1 MGGRGSAYA
10 ACCRLKEP
18 QKPPLMSHCSAGAG
32 PVATALCSAALGGV
46 QTPGETQAS
55 EPRPWAVGQVRG
67 ELRCWSP
74 WSARAGRRDA
84 TAQSSGSDSSG
95 AARGILTSAGSA
107 SLSPPAHSTFLR
119 FFNSSIFDDFPS

>member
-1 MGGRGSAYA
+1 
-10 ACCRLKEP
+10 
-18 QKPPLMSHCSAGAG
+18 MSHCSAGAG

-67 ELRCWSP
+67 ELSCWSP

-84 TAQSSGSDSSG
+84 IAQSSGSGSGG
-95 AARGILTSAGSA
+95 AARGSILTTAGSA
-107 SLSPPAHSTFLR
+107 SPPLFLAR
-119 FFNSSIFDDFPS
+119 GSIPSSH